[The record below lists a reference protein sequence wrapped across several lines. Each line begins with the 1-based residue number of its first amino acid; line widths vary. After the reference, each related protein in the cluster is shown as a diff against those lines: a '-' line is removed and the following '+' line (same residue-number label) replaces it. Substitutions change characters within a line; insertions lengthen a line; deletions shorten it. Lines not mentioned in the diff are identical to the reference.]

1 MINVLVL
8 CHGNINRSALSGEIL
23 KTMKGLNVVSAGFKN
38 PGRRAAAKMRIAS
51 KLYAI
56 DLDAH
61 RSQVVTKEMIEAANI
76 VIYMDGG
83 NFARLR
89 ELVPAPL
96 PGQQW
101 FCLGEFAVPP
111 RKKIDDPHFIAKG
124 NPKFLEIVDVIFH
137 ASMRLGKALI
147 ANIPESP
154 ETTR

>member
-38 PGRRAAAKMRIAS
+38 PGRRAAAKMRIAA
-51 KLYAI
+51 KHFAI
-56 DLDAH
+56 DLTNH
-61 RSQVVTKEMIEAANI
+61 RSQVVTKEQIEAANI

-83 NFARLR
+83 NLKRLR
-89 ELVPAPL
+89 EITPLPL

-111 RKKIDDPHFIAKG
+111 RKKIDDPHFIAKD
-124 NPKFLEIVDVIFH
+124 NPKFVEIVEIIFH

-147 ANIPESP
+147 ANIPEKE
-154 ETTR
+154 ETPK